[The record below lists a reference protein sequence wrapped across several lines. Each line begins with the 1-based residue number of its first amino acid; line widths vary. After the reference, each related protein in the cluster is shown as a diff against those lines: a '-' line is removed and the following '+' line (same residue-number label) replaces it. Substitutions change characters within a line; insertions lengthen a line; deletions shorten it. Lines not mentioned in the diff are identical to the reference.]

1 MTNPNSA
8 AQAATQHPIDEAI
21 GLLTAEAES
30 IRECH
35 TPGCDRN
42 DWTGESEAKAA
53 HDNMMRVAAALSKLR
68 APVADERAA
77 FARSITGRDD
87 LEPHQVHNVIDAN
100 GSRWATWRDRAAL
113 ATVPL
118 PNEPPIRLSAEV
130 VEYLKEGIEN
140 ATQCDEADID
150 YDFANELGRLI
161 QGPLF
166 GAPPASAPVAGE
178 PFMYG
183 IMGPDG
189 KAHLDEFCVSA
200 DPAELEQEVVA
211 HVNED
216 HKGGKYS
223 VVALFAN
230 AAPQA
235 SESDFAKLQSA
246 YVGACDQIAELLA
259 EKQARGGEN
268 HV

>member
-53 HDNMMRVAAALSKLR
+53 HDNMMRVAAALSRLR
-68 APVADERAA
+68 APVAREAVTWAA
-77 FARSITGRDD
+77 VRQELAIFLMGATGRSSKEWHRPLDNAS
-87 LEPHQVHNVIDAN
+87 E
-100 GSRWATWRDRAAL
+100 GGAL
-113 ATVPL
+113 AKMRACL
-118 PNEPPIRLSAEV
+118 
-130 VEYLKEGIEN
+130 
-140 ATQCDEADID
+140 
-150 YDFANELGRLI
+150 
-161 QGPLF
+161 
-166 GAPPASAPVAGE
+166 
-178 PFMYG
+178 
-183 IMGPDG
+183 
-189 KAHLDEFCVSA
+189 
-200 DPAELEQEVVA
+200 
-211 HVNED
+211 
-216 HKGGKYS
+216 
-223 VVALFAN
+223 